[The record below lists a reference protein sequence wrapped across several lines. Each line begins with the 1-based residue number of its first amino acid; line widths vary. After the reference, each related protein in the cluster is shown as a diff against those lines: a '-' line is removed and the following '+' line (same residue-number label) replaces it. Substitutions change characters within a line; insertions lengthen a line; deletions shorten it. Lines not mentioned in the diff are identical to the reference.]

1 MNHPSTSNESP
12 ANGAPTP
19 MMAPYGAAPSML
31 ASAVANQPNSGG
43 GAVSLS
49 LPAAPPVGFSMPAC
63 AAAYAQ
69 PWPYSASIVTPVP
82 VPVPVSGGPA
92 PRLRKACDLCHE
104 NRLKCVMTPTGKCEQ
119 CTARGFEC
127 KRCATAQPPTRPER
141 VRDPALTLP
150 VPCVLSQA
158 AGWRRSA
165 AGHGWQLRPSHRFSS
180 AAQLPAHTR
189 ISLLLWC
196 VCVAVRMPSK
206 RLMPKQLA
214 TLIAS
219 LVSRSLRAGKWHRW
233 GCCRR
238 RCRSCIRAADAPAPD
253 ACVRRFSHGRL
264 RAAWRAKAGST
275 AARGLGIRSHDSPS
289 AALAPVA
296 ASDGALSKSARLP
309 TLTSFVPQSAAR
321 GLA

>member
-1 MNHPSTSNESP
+1 MSAPNELTIQSTVYPNCYRFTFRFSLGLPGCETVTDRKQARGRQSSSKSSTRSSVSLADIGQIMNHPSTSNELP

-31 ASAVANQPNSGG
+31 ASTVANVANQPNSGGGAG

-49 LPAAPPVGFSMPAC
+49 LPAAPPVGFTMPAC

-82 VPVPVSGGPA
+82 VPVPVCGGPA

-127 KRCATAQPPTRPER
+127 KRCATAQPSARPEL
-141 VRDPALTLP
+141 VLDPALTPP

-165 AGHGWQLRPSHRFSS
+165 AGHG
-180 AAQLPAHTR
+180 
-189 ISLLLWC
+189 
-196 VCVAVRMPSK
+196 
-206 RLMPKQLA
+206 
-214 TLIAS
+214 
-219 LVSRSLRAGKWHRW
+219 
-233 GCCRR
+233 
-238 RCRSCIRAADAPAPD
+238 
-253 ACVRRFSHGRL
+253 
-264 RAAWRAKAGST
+264 
-275 AARGLGIRSHDSPS
+275 
-289 AALAPVA
+289 
-296 ASDGALSKSARLP
+296 
-309 TLTSFVPQSAAR
+309 
-321 GLA
+321 